1 MRSKPS
7 LHSKRSAALDPR
19 PKFDDEEAQERKIS
33 SSAANP
39 SRKRKK
45 PKPEREEVDQDDE
58 LDLGA
63 ESKKFIPT
71 GDTDKPI
78 KKKKKVR
85 LDSGVGTKPKSK
97 VKKISSS
104 KGGGS
109 EEVSVDDSSGITKV
123 KGKKPKLSTST
134 LKEKAAKNKAAL
146 ESDMEEID
154 AQAEEF
160 ADSTWVNTYH
170 VMFRKLRKIMRATEN
185 RVVDSEKA
193 ADIYALM
200 ALYNQMREVI
210 ADLRSMIDLSQ
221 NTQRIIDQVLY
232 PLTRDI
238 SNNYVDSI
246 YKTMKSLRMH
256 VDGDKFAEL
265 RTELE
270 KVMGEHGKYIQA
282 AYEKSSQRLSD
293 LLED

>member
-1 MRSKPS
+1 MSKPS
-7 LHSKRSAALDPR
+7 SKRKSAADPR
-19 PKFDDEEAQERKIS
+19 PKFDDEDAQERKIA

-39 SRKRKK
+39 ARKRKK
-45 PKPEREEVDQDDE
+45 PKPEVEQRDDD
-58 LDLGA
+58 LDTDLGA
-63 ESKKFIPT
+63 ESKRFSH
-71 GDTDKPI
+71 TDDAPI
-78 KKKKKVR
+78 KKKKRKTD
-85 LDSGVGTKPKSK
+85 LETTPTPKK
-97 VKKISSS
+97 KKKIST
-104 KGGGS
+104 
-109 EEVSVDDSSGITKV
+109 DS
-123 KGKKPKLSTST
+123 LR
-134 LKEKAAKNKAAL
+134 EKAAKKRADL
-146 ESDMEEID
+146 DSEMEEID
-154 AQAEEF
+154 SQAEEF
-160 ADSTWVNTYH
+160 ADSTWVKTYH
-170 VMFRKLRKIMRATEN
+170 VMFRKLRKIMRATED

-256 VDGDKFAEL
+256 VDGEKYTEL
-265 RTELE
+265 KTELE

>member
-1 MRSKPS
+1 MAKPS
-7 LHSKRSAALDPR
+7 RKSAVLDTK
-19 PKFDDEEAQERKIS
+19 PKFDDAEAQDRKNIS
-33 SSAANP
+33 SASNP
-39 SRKRKK
+39 SRNRK
-45 PKPEREEVDQDDE
+45 PKREKREREDLADDE

-63 ESKKFIPT
+63 ESKKFIPV
-71 GDTDKPI
+71 GESEAPKKR
-78 KKKKKVR
+78 KKKSSSEGSSSSTK
-85 LDSGVGTKPKSK
+85 GTGKPKK
-97 VKKISSS
+97 
-104 KGGGS
+104 
-109 EEVSVDDSSGITKV
+109 
-123 KGKKPKLSTST
+123 KLSASA
-134 LKEKAAKNKAAL
+134 LKEKAAKKKADL
-146 ESDMEEID
+146 ESEMEEID
-154 AQAEEF
+154 EQAEEF

-170 VMFRKLRKIMRATEN
+170 VMFRKLRKIMRATEK

-246 YKTMKSLRMH
+246 YKTMKSLRAH
-256 VDGDKFAEL
+256 VDGEKFAEL
-265 RTELE
+265 RVELE